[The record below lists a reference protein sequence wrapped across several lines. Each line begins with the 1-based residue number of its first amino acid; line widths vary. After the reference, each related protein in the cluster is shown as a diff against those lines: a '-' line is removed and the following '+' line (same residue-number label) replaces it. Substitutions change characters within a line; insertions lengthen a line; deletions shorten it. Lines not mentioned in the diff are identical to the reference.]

1 MGDAKDHRENN
12 ALAQILHH
20 EKKYYDNKNVEKT
33 RAYAR

>member
-1 MGDAKDHRENN
+1 MDDAKDHKENN